1 MAPFIASYLTGFANP
16 YLWSTAM
23 TAAAFFAVGAVK
35 SRFVQQ
41 RWQWSGLET
50 LMLGGGAAG
59 LAYGIG
65 WLLKGV
71 VG

>member
-1 MAPFIASYLTGFANP
+1 VPKLK
-16 YLWSTAM
+16 
-23 TAAAFFAVGAVK
+23 VGAIEV
-35 SRFVQQ
+35 SFEVQGDGPAVLLLHGFPDSAALW
-41 RWQWSGLET
+41 RGVVPRLET